1 MKLLTIRDI
10 TKKLVKRSDQIAEIE
25 KGADTLQK
33 WQEGGITSELKMVS
47 RHAQLIVMVQKQI
60 DKILVDLLG
69 EIPEV
74 GKLVRQKFEDLLNQ
88 AKLVDRLDRTDP
100 DMAFFEYARLQGLA
114 RELVDTLRRIAQNAR
129 ENSSSENPMETEQKA
144 KRILIATAVSLILI
158 IVFELLVY
166 KLPVTWVI
174 NHPNSYGIQGSI
186 ICLIPCLIVGFFKPT
201 WRKWFWA
208 GAVLAFLAV
217 LLSLIGGPR

>member
-1 MKLLTIRDI
+1 MPLTKDQIELIEKKTEELKIWADNQSYSLPCATKVQLTPSWRYKEVIMVLLEKTSIGAKIEKDFVELDQLHQEYESFRGKSI
-10 TKKLVKRSDQIAEIE
+10 TEENEEELRMLVDSLKGTLYDLAETLQQIAE
-25 KGADTLQK
+25 
-33 WQEGGITSELKMVS
+33 M
-47 RHAQLIVMVQKQI
+47 
-60 DKILVDLLG
+60 
-69 EIPEV
+69 
-74 GKLVRQKFEDLLNQ
+74 
-88 AKLVDRLDRTDP
+88 
-100 DMAFFEYARLQGLA
+100 A
-114 RELVDTLRRIAQNAR
+114 REEIK
-129 ENSSSENPMETEQKA
+129 SEKPMETAQKA
-144 KRILIATAVSLILI
+144 QSSFSAVAISSILI

-186 ICLIPCLIVGFFKPT
+186 ICLIPCLVVGFFKPT

>member
-174 NHPNSYGIQGSI
+174 NHPNSYGIQGST
-186 ICLIPCLIVGFFKPT
+186 ICLIPCLIVGFCKPA
-201 WRKWFWA
+201 WRKWCW
-208 GAVLAFLAV
+208 GAALLAFLAV
-217 LLSLIGGPR
+217 LLSLL